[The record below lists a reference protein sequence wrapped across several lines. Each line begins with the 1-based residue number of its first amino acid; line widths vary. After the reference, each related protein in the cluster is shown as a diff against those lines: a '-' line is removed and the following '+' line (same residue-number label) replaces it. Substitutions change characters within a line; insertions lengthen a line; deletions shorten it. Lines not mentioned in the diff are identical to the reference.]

1 MLTFKHKQETS
12 SLINKYIENDRWL
25 DAKRILESELVTYP
39 TEYWL
44 LTTLSNVYYELRD
57 YKKAFEFSEKALSI
71 APFDYLVLN
80 NHACILSVLDG
91 KENEAIKLLQ
101 RIIRSKLS
109 KIAYGDHGEGMRWAK
124 SLVNDSRVRLA
135 LVYLSNNEKTK
146 ALKYLNDHLENRE
159 RGVFSN
165 FSKKEI
171 IKKKMAIK

>member
-1 MLTFKHKQETS
+1 
-12 SLINKYIENDRWL
+12 
-25 DAKRILESELVTYP
+25 
-39 TEYWL
+39 
-44 LTTLSNVYYELRD
+44 
-57 YKKAFEFSEKALSI
+57 
-71 APFDYLVLN
+71 VLN